1 MIFSNLLSIDPL
13 AASKTIYQ
21 ALKHPKVPVT
31 EVGNGNVKHTADI
44 PDELPAVLAERVAE
58 QAPEMKKP
66 GTSFIG
72 TKKKPA
78 STKPQKTD
86 EELLQEALSKVHS

>member
-1 MIFSNLLSIDPL
+1 M
-13 AASKTIYQ
+13 
-21 ALKHPKVPVT
+21 
-31 EVGNGNVKHTADI
+31 KHTADI
-44 PDELPAVLAERVAE
+44 PDELPAVLTERVAE

-66 GTSFIG
+66 GTSFTG
-72 TKKKPA
+72 SKKKPA